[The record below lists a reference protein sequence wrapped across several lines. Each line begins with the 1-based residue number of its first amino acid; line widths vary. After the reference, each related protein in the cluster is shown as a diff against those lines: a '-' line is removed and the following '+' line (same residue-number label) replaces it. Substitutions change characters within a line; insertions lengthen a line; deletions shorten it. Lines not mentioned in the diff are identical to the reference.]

1 MIKLENA
8 VKVLVPETNNNEV
21 KVDFTSEIT
30 AVIDAVGG
38 ATTYP
43 ARGSWLDGGKLYTDN
58 IKVIQFNTL
67 DFGDDIVRAI
77 NNLVYAIF
85 IKAEQLAVSVEVNGT
100 LYILESVDDILETF
114 SDIKELA

>member
-1 MIKLENA
+1 MIKLSNTI
-8 VKVLVPETNNNEV
+8 KVFVPVNDNDGV
-21 KVDFTSEIT
+21 RVDLTSEIKS
-30 AVIDAVGG
+30 VIKVAGG
-38 ATTYP
+38 ATNYL
-43 ARGSWLDGGKLYTDN
+43 ARGSWLEGDKLYNDN
-58 IKVIQFNTL
+58 LMVVQFNTAEL
-67 DFGDDIVRAI
+67 DTDIVRAI